1 MTAFGAYASEWVGS
15 AYGAIAGAVRG
26 VSRPPGRREVRIEG
40 RDGAAATLRLHSSA
54 VTGMDTIAAQLMR
67 GGYEP
72 MTKSLFQRL
81 LPPGAML
88 VDVGANVGYFTVLG
102 ALLVG
107 PRGKVLAF
115 EPEPRN
121 HAVLAANVAANALS
135 QVTVR
140 REACSDRPG
149 RHFLAVNRVESGW
162 HRLARADGSTGPH
175 RKVPVELTT
184 VDLALADVDRPV
196 DVVKIDVEG
205 HEASVVAGMA
215 ATLEANPEITVILE
229 HSPAQARLC
238 GLDPT
243 AAVAWLW
250 EAGLNHTYI
259 VREKSLR
266 LDRVTTGDTAA
277 LAHTGGR
284 SVNLVLR
291 RSPWRD

>member
-26 VSRPPGRREVRIEG
+26 VSRPASRREVCIDG
-40 RDGAAATLRLHSSA
+40 RDGATATLRLHSSA

-121 HAVLAANVAANALS
+121 HDVLAANVAANALT
-135 QVTVR
+135 QVSLR

-162 HRLARADGSTGPH
+162 HRLARADGATGPH
-175 RKVPVELTT
+175 RKVPVDLTT

-205 HEASVVAGMA
+205 HESSVIAGMT
-215 ATLEANPEITVILE
+215 ATLEANPDVTVILE

-238 GLDPT
+238 GLDPDASVT
-243 AAVAWLW
+243 RLW
-250 EAGLNHTYI
+250 DAGLSHTYI
-259 VREKSLR
+259 VREKSMR
-266 LDRVTTGDTAA
+266 LDRVASGDTAA
-277 LAHTGGR
+277 LAHAGGR